1 MPSPQSEVISVRT
14 ANPVERFVFSTTV
27 SVSVIIPHF
36 YASRRPNVDALIAN
50 LRLQTYQNIEVLIVH
65 KVSPQGRAIN
75 TGARAAQGKV
85 IMVFDDDATF
95 DQKDL
100 VERLLA
106 VLKDHPD
113 VGMAGA
119 SIVSPDN
126 INPFQR
132 AAAKQFPRFHMP
144 VVDQLTDSDMPCH
157 GCVAFPR
164 EVFEK
169 VGMERENIL
178 RGLDPDLRVRIR
190 QAGYRVVLVPNTR
203 VYHPFPETLGKFTRL
218 FFRNGYGSAYI
229 QTFHPEIN
237 YDTDEA
243 VDSKKF
249 VPKRSFIYRLF
260 RFPLRL
266 LQSLV
271 SLRLI
276 RLLGYSV
283 YALGYAWGGLKFNLY
298 RMTGRTPKL

>member
-1 MPSPQSEVISVRT
+1 MSAKNT
-14 ANPVERFVFSTTV
+14 PVERIVLSEKTTV
-27 SVSVIIPHF
+27 SVVIPHF
-36 YASRRPNVDALIAN
+36 YVNRRKNIDAIIDC
-50 LRLQTYQNIEVLIVH
+50 LRRQTFRDIEVLIVH

-75 TGARAAQGKV
+75 TGFAASTGRV
-85 IMVFDDDATF
+85 LMVMDDDAHM
-95 DQKDL
+95 DQTDL
-100 VERLLA
+100 VEKLLS
-106 VLKDHPD
+106 VLDQFPE

-119 SIVSPDN
+119 SIVSPAD

-132 AAAKQFPRFHMP
+132 KAAAQFPRFHMP
-144 VVDQLTDSDMPCH
+144 VVETLTDSDMPCH
-157 GCVAFPR
+157 GCVVFPR

-190 QAGYRVVLVPNTR
+190 QAGYRVVLVPRTR
-203 VYHPFPETLGKFTRL
+203 VYHPFPENLKKFTRL

-243 VDSKKF
+243 VDSKNF
-249 VPKRSFIYRLF
+249 VPKRSFIYRIF

-266 LQSLV
+266 IQSLA
-271 SLRLI
+271 SFQTI
-276 RLLGYSV
+276 RFWGYSV
-283 YALGYAWGGLKFNLY
+283 YAIGYGWGFLKFRL
-298 RMTGRTPKL
+298 MKWTGREPVL